1 MLRLLQR
8 SSAAASAVG
17 QCGSQCGG
25 QCSGPVQRVSAAGQ
39 VQWSRVVSIA
49 VSDYSSWCSGRCS
62 SQCSL
67 LSCFP
72 QPAHKHRAHHCTQ
85 LCTKHCAQPWGQHS
99 VKKERLSFGPDPP
112 SLVFSEA
119 TCIGHVELKSLSPI
133 LLATSLHIYGLSS
146 GYLRLGPHLIVCM
159 MHLTICMQTCFF
171 VEAFPRE
178 FVERRILRSI
188 LEEYGNDH
196 HRSI

>member
-1 MLRLLQR
+1 MGSLIQLPLLRLLQR

-112 SLVFSEA
+112 SLVFSPRA
-119 TCIGHVELKSLSPI
+119 S
-133 LLATSLHIYGLSS
+133 ATSNLNHSVPS
-146 GYLRLGPHLIVCM
+146 CWP
-159 MHLTICMQTCFF
+159 
-171 VEAFPRE
+171 
-178 FVERRILRSI
+178 
-188 LEEYGNDH
+188 
-196 HRSI
+196 HRSTSMDSVQVICGWVHILPSA